1 MKRVDKPQH
10 TMISVE
16 YRATNLFWS
25 KISKKLRHE
34 DNRIRANVIIRHSF
48 FVAARQ
54 LTSLSL
60 SEIASIL
67 NRDHASVIHA
77 IKNHDSNL
85 KYLPHYANVFS
96 DIVKGLKSM
105 LSYEADVYSA
115 SNIDKISD
123 LRLRL
128 IDLSQKLR
136 IKIKELNDFKRLKV
150 NMPEKIERK
159 NRILINHN
167 QDLKSR
173 ITNLEN
179 EIRRLKK
186 LI

>member
-1 MKRVDKPQH
+1 
-10 TMISVE
+10 
-16 YRATNLFWS
+16 
-25 KISKKLRHE
+25 
-34 DNRIRANVIIRHSF
+34 
-48 FVAARQ
+48 
-54 LTSLSL
+54 
-60 SEIASIL
+60 
-67 NRDHASVIHA
+67 VIHA